1 MKYIVRVTRE
11 YEFDTIEEAREFRN
25 KNKGSANLQ
34 LIVSDRDPFGD
45 RWDKHP
51 NAAKAKNK

>member
-1 MKYIVRVTRE
+1 MRYIVRLTQE

-25 KNKGSANLQ
+25 KMKSKGAIQ

-45 RWDKHP
+45 RWDNHP
-51 NAAKAKNK
+51 SAAKPKK